1 MYTMHTLSYFLKC
14 SFFLQSPE
22 RCKGG
27 CYHDALQSAESS
39 GASQTAVLHRS
50 NSKRLVSG
58 LGLLP
63 SRMWCTTPRSWLVPM
78 SM

>member
-1 MYTMHTLSYFLKC
+1 MYTMHTFSYFLKC

-39 GASQTAVLHRS
+39 GASQTEVLH
-50 NSKRLVSG
+50 VY
-58 LGLLP
+58 
-63 SRMWCTTPRSWLVPM
+63 
-78 SM
+78 